1 MKLTRKHALGVLA
14 SFAISGLTTASIADE
29 SAQAGVARLKIDVS
43 ANCKGEDAYFR
54 IRNSGEA
61 WPKTSTF
68 RIYNMRKGKRKLI
81 SKRRM
86 RLKDGQRASFKIR
99 TAKLP
104 TNRIGIWV
112 KPGWYQRE
120 FAYDATIRCG

>member
-1 MKLTRKHALGVLA
+1 MKLTRKLALGVLA

-104 TNRIGIWV
+104 TNRVGILV